1 MMVTEKIVHSI
12 ARHVVALAI
21 VLFLAPCFIAG
32 AHARSPFRIK
42 AVTAAVSDYMVVDS
56 LTGFIAAHVQT
67 DVGFRTS
74 GRIVSRRVEVG
85 DHVKADDILAAL
97 DPKDLQT
104 AVDNARAVLESA
116 RGQLPSAQ
124 ATFERQQALMSSGFT
139 TRAAFDQ
146 AEEGL
151 RAAEAAVA
159 SAEALLGVAKEQL
172 SYTVLKARMDGIIIA
187 HSAEVGQVALPG
199 QTIFTIAQDGLRDAV
214 FDVQE
219 SLVAHPP
226 KTSHVDID
234 LLADPGVKTT
244 GTVREISPTVDA
256 GSGAVRVKVTLD
268 SSPPQMTLGASIIG
282 SIPVASRAFVLPE
295 SVLYEW
301 GGKPAVWIVD
311 PKGRRGVR
319 SKVMQS
325 CCGFL

>member
-56 LTGFIAAHVQT
+56 LTGFIAAHLQT
-67 DVGFRTS
+67 D
-74 GRIVSRRVEVG
+74 
-85 DHVKADDILAAL
+85 
-97 DPKDLQT
+97 
-104 AVDNARAVLESA
+104 VDNARAVLESA

-172 SYTVLKARMDGIIIA
+172 SYTV
-187 HSAEVGQVALPG
+187 
-199 QTIFTIAQDGLRDAV
+199 
-214 FDVQE
+214 
-219 SLVAHPP
+219 
-226 KTSHVDID
+226 
-234 LLADPGVKTT
+234 
-244 GTVREISPTVDA
+244 
-256 GSGAVRVKVTLD
+256 
-268 SSPPQMTLGASIIG
+268 
-282 SIPVASRAFVLPE
+282 
-295 SVLYEW
+295 
-301 GGKPAVWIVD
+301 
-311 PKGRRGVR
+311 
-319 SKVMQS
+319 
-325 CCGFL
+325 